1 MLKIN
6 NYILVDIGLN
16 LLGRKIKKGIS
27 SITGSS
33 ITLTNNETKEIIK
46 WIKSLE
52 KKRILLKSFLKKITG
67 QKGFF
72 NFLKSLV
79 TAGLPLIKIVFI
91 PLAKSVLIPFEL
103 SAEMLET
110 DGSIQKKLIAR
121 VVLCVQQRL

>member
-33 ITLTNNETKEIIK
+33 ITLTNNETKEIVK